1 MSEEANTANAPAQAR
16 AAKLV
21 IVLGFNGT
29 GKTTVLRHI
38 LQSTTQKAL
47 VVTPDDAEWT
57 DCPLAELEKPADF
70 VFRGIHRHIYNPER
84 TLDAVTKLRKGVL
97 VFDDCRAYFQDRT
110 DTEIRKL
117 LIRRRQLES
126 DVYVVGHG
134 FTQVPPVFFTFATRY
149 ILFKTVDNVE
159 RRKKYIQDFELVKAA
174 QAEVN
179 RRAAKNPHYF
189 KIISN

>member
-1 MSEEANTANAPAQAR
+1 METSSKPIQRT
-16 AAKLV
+16 AKLV

-38 LQSTTQKAL
+38 LQSTAQKAL
-47 VVTPDDAEWT
+47 VITPDDAEWT
-57 DCPLAELEKPADF
+57 DCPLTELEKPSDF
-70 VFRGIHRHIYNPER
+70 VFRGIHRHIYNPDR
-84 TLDAVTKLRKGVL
+84 TLDAIAKLRKGAL

-134 FTQVPPVFFTFATRY
+134 FTQVPPVFFTFVSHY
-149 ILFKTVDNVE
+149 ILFRTVDNIE
-159 RRKKYIQDFELVKAA
+159 RRKDCIYNNFEYIKQM
-174 QAEVN
+174 QAKVN
-179 RRAAKNPHYF
+179 AEAKSNPHYF
-189 KIISN
+189 VIINNERI